1 MEKLKALL
9 VRPNELPIEIE
20 IEDKLESYQKLV
32 GGYIETTY
40 ISNVDDVV
48 LICNEEG
55 KINGMNPNRDI
66 GHDIIFGPFIVI
78 GDDYD
83 NAGFKSL
90 TDKQVLENKIRF
102 DKHSIERTESKLTAI
117 MLNRSIQ
124 HSNGDRG
131 DR

>member
-1 MEKLKALL
+1 METEKLKCLL
-9 VRPNELPIEIE
+9 VRPNELPVEIE
-20 IEDKLESYQKLV
+20 IEDKLEEYQKLV

-40 ISNVDDVV
+40 IQNVDDVV

-90 TDKQVLENKIRF
+90 TEKQILDNKIRF
-102 DKHSIERTESKLTAI
+102 DKHSIERTENKITAI
-117 MLNRSIQ
+117 LLNKNLREE
-124 HSNGDRG
+124 R
-131 DR
+131 

>member
-1 MEKLKALL
+1 METQKLKALL
-9 VRPNELPIEIE
+9 IRPNELPIEIE
-20 IEDKLESYQKLV
+20 IEDKLEEYQKLV

-48 LICNEEG
+48 LICNDEG

-78 GDDYD
+78 GDDYE

-90 TDKQVLENKIRF
+90 TETQILDNKIRF
-102 DKHSIERTESKLTAI
+102 DKHSIERTDNKITA
-117 MLNRSIQ
+117 MLLNRNS
-124 HSNGDRG
+124 REE
-131 DR
+131 R